1 MKILHITNYYQEG
14 FGYQENC
21 LIASQKKLGHNVRI
35 ITSDYYF
42 PFPNYDRT
50 MKPFLGNRKKGN
62 GNFKDKGVVLI
73 RKKSILSNSR
83 PGFIYFSI
91 AREVFDFYPDIV
103 HVYGVT
109 NTWLPQLVNVQK
121 KVKFKLFIDVHQ
133 DFSVENYSGGLFG
146 NTFYFLW
153 RLYHKKLA
161 INSNVNKYLP
171 ITEQSSEWLEHRLG
185 VPIDMHKISPLG
197 VDLSMMSFTSEG
209 EKLRKKWGAKN
220 KLVIVNAGKQY
231 KEKKIHWVIEIICR
245 LSECNIDVFL
255 VLIGSA
261 DESYDAL
268 INKKLSKLSKS
279 SWIRLPFQNREE
291 LQKIYSAS
299 DVGIWPGIPSNTI
312 QEAMACG
319 VALFLPN
326 DNIVGQLIEGNGYH
340 IPKSNKLMVEYLC
353 ALANSK
359 KLLKKM
365 KLNSIEL
372 AKNKYS
378 CDKIASDLV
387 ELYRL

>member
-21 LIASQKKLGHNVRI
+21 LTASQKKLGHDVRI

-42 PFPNYDRT
+42 PFPNYDDT
-50 MKPFLGNRKKGN
+50 MKLFLGNRKKGN
-62 GNFKDKGVVLI
+62 GTFKDKDLVLI
-73 RKKSILSNSR
+73 RKKSMLSNSR

-91 AREVFDFYPDIV
+91 AQEVLDFYPDIV
-103 HVYGVT
+103 HVYGAT

-133 DFSVENYSGGLFG
+133 DFSVENYSGGLFD
-146 NTFYFLW
+146 NAFYFLW
-153 RLYHKKLA
+153 RLYHKRLV
-161 INSNVNKYLP
+161 INNNVNKYLP
-171 ITEQSSEWLEHRLG
+171 ITEQSSSWLEQRLG
-185 VPIDMHKISPLG
+185 VPLDMHKISPLG
-197 VDLSMMSFTSEG
+197 VDLSMLSFTSKG
-209 EKLRKKWGAKN
+209 LKLRKEWGAKD

-231 KEKKIHWVIEIICR
+231 KEKRIHWIIKMVLL

-255 VLIGSA
+255 VLAGSA
-261 DESYDAL
+261 DASYDVL
-268 INKKLSKLSKS
+268 INKELSKLSKS

-319 VALFLPN
+319 VALILPN

-353 ALANSK
+353 KLANSK
-359 KLLKKM
+359 ELLEKM
-365 KLNSIEL
+365 KLTSIKL

-378 CDKIASDLV
+378 SDKIAFDLV
-387 ELYRL
+387 ELYQL